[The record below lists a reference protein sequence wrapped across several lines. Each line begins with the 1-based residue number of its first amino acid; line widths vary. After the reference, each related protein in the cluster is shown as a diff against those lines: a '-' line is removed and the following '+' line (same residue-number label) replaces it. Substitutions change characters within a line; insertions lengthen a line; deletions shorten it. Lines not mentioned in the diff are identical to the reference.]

1 MKYPYFLLVIVSGFG
16 SGLSAQ
22 IHFARYD
29 SLLTPMKH
37 YSGVALAVVDMN
49 GDGRDDIVRMNQGFD
64 LAIEYQTAPGQA
76 FQHQPVA
83 ALTQGSQ
90 WGICA
95 GDLDQNGFADIL
107 TAGIKDGVKVV
118 KTSNDGASFTV
129 SVLAAPQTFAQAVN
143 MADINNDGHLDAFV
157 CNEDGAPRVFLNN
170 GAGMLIYSPG
180 QIDLTTVPL
189 SDGSGNYG
197 SVWSDVDNDGD
208 TDLYIAKCKH
218 DVTQPTDGRRINQ
231 LFWNNGNGTYTQDTT
246 NLSGLRIGA
255 QSWSAD
261 FGDIDNDG
269 DFDCF
274 VANHEVSS
282 QLLENDGAG
291 HFTDISAASGLLNA
305 IAGLSVQGIFR
316 DFDND
321 GFADIL
327 IAGSRHYLFRNN
339 GDKTFAAVPVLD
351 SLPMESFA
359 LGDLNADGFQ
369 DIYAGYAEIF
379 NDPSI
384 IPDALWL
391 NAGNNNH
398 FFGLN
403 LHGVQS
409 NRSGVGAKVLLYSDL
424 GVQVQEV
431 RSGESYGIMNSMQV
445 HFGLGQLQEIDSVII
460 HWPSGITDKLYR
472 PALNQ
477 YRTLQEGGSATLVEE
492 WASVEIPVMLYPNP
506 ASDEIHLTC
515 PQYPGVQWSGC
526 IKNALGIALQSFD
539 FEMQA
544 GPWYISLAADKFPA
558 GIYWIE
564 IIMATGKSV
573 RKTVLPLVIQK

>member
-1 MKYPYFLLVIVSGFG
+1 MKYPYFLLVMVCGFG
-16 SGLSAQ
+16 PGLSAQ
-22 IHFARYD
+22 IQFTRFD
-29 SLLTPMKH
+29 NLLTPLKH
-37 YSGVALAVVDMN
+37 YSGVALAVLDMN

-64 LAIEYQTAPGQA
+64 LAIEYQTLPGQA

-83 ALTQGSQ
+83 ELTQGSQ

-118 KTSNDGASFTV
+118 KTGNNGASFNV
-129 SVLAAPQTFAQAVN
+129 SVLVAPQTFAQAVN

-157 CNEDGAPRVFLNN
+157 CNEEGAPRVFLND
-170 GAGMLIYSPG
+170 GAATLLYSPG
-180 QIDLTTVPL
+180 QIDLATVPP

-197 SVWSDVDNDGD
+197 SVWSDIDNDGD

-218 DVTQPTDGRRINQ
+218 DVTQPSDGRRINQ

-291 HFTDISAASGLLNA
+291 HFTDISASSGLLNA
-305 IAGLSVQGIFR
+305 IAGLPVQGIFR

-327 IAGSRHYLFRNN
+327 VAGSKHYLFRNN
-339 GDKTFAAVPVLD
+339 GNKTFAAVPVLD

-359 LGDLNADGFQ
+359 LGDLNSDGFQ

-391 NAGNNNH
+391 NTGNSNH

-403 LHGVQS
+403 LRGVQS

-424 GVQVQEV
+424 GVQVREV
-431 RSGESYGIMNSMQV
+431 RSGESYGIMNSMQI

-460 HWPSGITDKLYR
+460 QWPSGITDKLHK
-472 PALNQ
+472 PAVNQ
-477 YRTLQEGGSATLVEE
+477 YRTLQEGGSATPVDE
-492 WASVEIPVMLYPNP
+492 WASGENPVMLYPNP
-506 ASDEIHLTC
+506 ASDEIYLSGL
-515 PQYPGVQWSGC
+515 QYPGVEWRGS
-526 IKNALGIALQSFD
+526 IKNALGIALQDFD
-539 FEMQA
+539 IERQA
-544 GPWYISLAADKFPA
+544 GPLHIPLIVDKFPT

-564 IIMATGKSV
+564 ITAPGTLAK
-573 RKTVLPLVIQK
+573 RTVLPFIIQK